1 MLKGGSHRKILVDVL
16 PVRRFDGGDEAGVV
30 IVGRN
35 STHDGADSEYL
46 RTKME
51 ADARAAAEALEAH
64 LSVHQR
70 LQAMEKLNN
79 IMAAWLCGSIRGYL
93 LNWGT
98 KWKNVRYKSDAGTKG
113 CRHVAAENHGFLAGW
128 GLVFNQ
134 VPEGKGHA

>member
-1 MLKGGSHRKILVDVL
+1 
-16 PVRRFDGGDEAGVV
+16 
-30 IVGRN
+30 
-35 STHDGADSEYL
+35 
-46 RTKME
+46 ME